1 MCGVMPMKAKTKA
14 QNKYIKNK
22 YDRHN
27 LFMIKGEKAEYQ
39 AAADTAGESLN
50 AYIIKAIQERIKREP
65 P

>member
-1 MCGVMPMKAKTKA
+1 MAQTKTEI
-14 QNKYIKNK
+14 QNRHIKKK

-27 LFMIKGEKAEYQ
+27 LFMLKGEKAIYQ
-39 AAADTAGESLN
+39 AAADRAGESLN